1 MNALDAGYKDFYHF
15 IEMFIFLKNTCIV
28 AIPNTASYLVIMHTA
43 EVSDYLKIIFSML
56 GLWPSYVTNE
66 TG

>member
-1 MNALDAGYKDFYHF
+1 MIYLLIIFNEKFYVIECMILFSYRDIDAGYNDFYHF

-43 EVSDYLKIIFSML
+43 EV
-56 GLWPSYVTNE
+56 
-66 TG
+66 